1 MKVIMDKRIAELLE
15 IYQKD
20 PSSFKNSTVKDL
32 IQERQNMA
40 LKEQRFVDEM
50 KVMQDEISR
59 KLSEKGNEL
68 MKLRGA
74 VEYLEDK
81 ILEELAK
88 NTASK

>member
-1 MKVIMDKRIAELLE
+1 MDKRIAELLE